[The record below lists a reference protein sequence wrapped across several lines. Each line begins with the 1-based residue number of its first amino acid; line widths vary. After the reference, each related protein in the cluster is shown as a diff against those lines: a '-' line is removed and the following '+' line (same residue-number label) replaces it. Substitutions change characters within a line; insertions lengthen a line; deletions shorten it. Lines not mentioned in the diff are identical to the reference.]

1 MKYTAKSIIVS
12 AAESAFIDFIKNYG
26 GKPMGMAS
34 PHFKGVEE
42 FHNDTERDFK
52 KAYCAILRAH
62 LQDTIDEIN
71 KHS

>member
-1 MKYTAKSIIVS
+1 MSS
-12 AAESAFIDFIKNYG
+12 AERAFIDFIKNNG
-26 GKPMGMAS
+26 SKPMGMAS
-34 PHFKGVEE
+34 PHFKGVVE

-62 LQDTIDEIN
+62 LQDTIDEIK